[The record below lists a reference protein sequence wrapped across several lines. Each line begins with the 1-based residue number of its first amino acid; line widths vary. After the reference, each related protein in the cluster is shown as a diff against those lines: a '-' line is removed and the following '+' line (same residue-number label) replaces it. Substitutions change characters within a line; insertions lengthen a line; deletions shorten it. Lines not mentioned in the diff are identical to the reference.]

1 MAKQERPV
9 YDVLFVG
16 KHPGWIVKVPYADQ
30 QGQQQYQ
37 EQPSSGPERRRHA
50 AYHAFLT
57 CNARDRNSME
67 RFANSSK
74 GPITRRVKT
83 MSRLARPSANHAR
96 RDVFKNTQVWI
107 AVVSACC
114 YCNS

>member
-57 CNARDRNSME
+57 GNALDCNGMKRPINTDPE
-67 RFANSSK
+67 
-74 GPITRRVKT
+74 GP
-83 MSRLARPSANHAR
+83 
-96 RDVFKNTQVWI
+96 
-107 AVVSACC
+107 
-114 YCNS
+114 